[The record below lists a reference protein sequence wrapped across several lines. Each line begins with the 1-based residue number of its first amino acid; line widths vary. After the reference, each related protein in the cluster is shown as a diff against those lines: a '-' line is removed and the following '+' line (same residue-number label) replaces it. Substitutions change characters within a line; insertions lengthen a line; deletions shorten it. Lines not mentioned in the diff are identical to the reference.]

1 MTHFVSGGGR
11 MSDPRAAYQRARVT
25 SATPAELVVLMYE
38 RLLADLKGGAAAM
51 RSGDIPTKAKF
62 VQNATDIL
70 FELFGA
76 LDEEQGGEVTQRLAA
91 LYNYMIGRI
100 GEASRSMD
108 PAVLDELAGH
118 VEALTVAWREV
129 ASEHG
134 TASRTP
140 PS

>member
-1 MTHFVSGGGR
+1 MD
-11 MSDPRAAYQRARVT
+11 DPRAAYQRARVT
-25 SATPAELVVLMYE
+25 SASPTDLVVLLYE
-38 RLLADLKGGAAAM
+38 RLLADLKGAAAAM
-51 RSGDIPTKAKF
+51 RAGDVPTKARR

-70 FELFGA
+70 FELFGS

-100 GEASRSMD
+100 GEASRAMD

-118 VEALTVAWREV
+118 VESLTVAWREV
-129 ASEHG
+129 AGEHG
-134 TASRTP
+134 SSSTAR